1 MTKARQR
8 TQREKPDDVSL
19 DGNEQGHE
27 AAIERLREFAENGL
41 DDPALDGLNDID
53 PERVAAA
60 AGDRRL
66 LEEPDGDLRAQL
78 RIVEALIFAAPQPLS
93 EKKIAEQ
100 LPPDTDVGAL
110 LERLQG
116 EYADRGV
123 HLVRVAGKWAFRT
136 AEDLS
141 FLLEKYAV
149 EERRLSK
156 AALETLAIIAYHQP
170 VTRAEIEEVRGVQT
184 SRGTLDV
191 LMETGWVRPRGRR
204 RSPGK
209 PLTYGTSDAFLSHFG
224 LDSLGDLPGLQ
235 ELKGAGLLASD
246 LPPDFA
252 VPSPKDVAALMPD
265 ELPLD
270 EEEEETA
277 ELGLDD
283 GSVDDAGHDEN
294 QDEDAA
300 EKGPAGI

>member
-1 MTKARQR
+1 MAKARQGA
-8 TQREKPDDVSL
+8 QRNGSKNVSL
-19 DGNEQGHE
+19 EGEEQGH
-27 AAIERLREFAENGL
+27 AVALERLRAFAENGL

-60 AGDRRL
+60 AGERRR
-66 LEEPDGDLRAQL
+66 LEEPDSDLRAHL
-78 RIVEALIFAAPQPLS
+78 RIVEAMVFAAPQPLS

-100 LPPDTDVGAL
+100 LPPETDVGAL

-141 FLLEKYAV
+141 FLLAKYAV

-209 PLTYGTSDAFLSHFG
+209 PLTYGTSDEFLSHFG
-224 LDSLGDLPGLQ
+224 LDSLGDLPGLV
-235 ELKGAGLLASD
+235 ELKGAGLLDSD

-252 VPSPKDVAALMPD
+252 IPSPKDVAALMPD

-277 ELGLDD
+277 ELGLEGDASDD
-283 GSVDDAGHDEN
+283 DDHGE
-294 QDEDAA
+294 DEDPA
-300 EKGPAGI
+300 EADPTGN

>member
-1 MTKARQR
+1 MAKARHGAQR
-8 TQREKPDDVSL
+8 DEADGAAL
-19 DGNEQGHE
+19 EGNEQGHE
-27 AAIERLREFAENGL
+27 AAIERLREIAENGL

-60 AGDRRL
+60 AGDRRRP
-66 LEEPDGDLRAQL
+66 EEPDVDLRAHL
-78 RIVEALIFAAPQPLS
+78 RIVEAMVFAAPQPLS

-100 LPPDTDVGAL
+100 LPPETDVRAL
-110 LERLQG
+110 LEHLQS

-123 HLVRVAGKWAFRT
+123 HLIRVAGKWAFRT

-156 AALETLAIIAYHQP
+156 AALETLSIIAYHQP

-204 RSPGK
+204 RSPGR
-209 PLTYGTSDAFLSHFG
+209 PLTYGTSDEFLSHFG
-224 LDSLGDLPGLQ
+224 LDSLGDLPGLV
-235 ELKGAGLLASD
+235 ELKGAGLLDSD

-265 ELPLD
+265 ELPL
-270 EEEEETA
+270 EEADEETA

-283 GSVDDAGHDEN
+283 DAVDDDDSVDQEDNVAGTGN
-294 QDEDAA
+294 AA
-300 EKGPAGI
+300 P